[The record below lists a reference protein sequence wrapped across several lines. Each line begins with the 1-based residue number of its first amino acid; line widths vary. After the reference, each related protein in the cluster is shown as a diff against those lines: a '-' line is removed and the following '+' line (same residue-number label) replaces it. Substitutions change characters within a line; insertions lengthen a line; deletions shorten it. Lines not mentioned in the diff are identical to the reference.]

1 MEPCDR
7 RGCLQNTH
15 LLLYENVSG
24 RIQTMRTETVSVSV
38 QPQQGTRETLGKYLL
53 DEGVNE

>member
-1 MEPCDR
+1 
-7 RGCLQNTH
+7 
-15 LLLYENVSG
+15 
-24 RIQTMRTETVSVSV
+24 MRTETVSVSV